1 MSVLRALRQ
10 VTASSSR
17 AVARPVARSG
27 SLRLATV
34 QLAPRAS
41 MTAVRAFSA
50 SVCRFSEGSTDVVLS
65 QKLAEELKYE
75 KEAVADAPEEPE
87 FLKTFKEEGIWEI
100 QDVAGNDEVTLVRK
114 FGNETIRMMFSIA
127 DIQNAEEE
135 PEYEQ
140 EAAEGGEEAASP
152 LVWPYGK
159 HSCACTYIWVQ
170 ANGKGSINIDTM
182 CQEGAFIID
191 NMSYY
196 RDAQLG
202 TELTAEA
209 DWKRRGLYIGPQF
222 DTLDVSVQEE
232 IEKWLQERGINENLA
247 MFVPEYSEYKEQKE
261 YVRWLENVKNFVDA

>member
-1 MSVLRALRQ
+1 MSVFRALRQ

-27 SLRLATV
+27 HLRIATMQSV
-34 QLAPRAS
+34 PRAS
-41 MTAVRAFSA
+41 MTAARAFSA
-50 SVCRFSEGSTDVVLS
+50 STCRFSEGSTDVVLS

-75 KEAVADAPEEPE
+75 KEAVADAPEPE
-87 FLKTFKEEGIWEI
+87 FLKTFKEQGIWEI
-100 QDVAGNDEVTLVRK
+100 QDVTGNDEVTLVRK

-127 DIQNAEEE
+127 DIQNAEDE

-140 EAAEGGEEAASP
+140 EEGGGGEDQPLHSYPIRASFSIT
-152 LVWPYGK
+152 K
-159 HSCACTYIWVQ
+159 
-170 ANGKGSINIDTM
+170 ANAKGSINIDTM
-182 CQEGAFIID
+182 CQEGAFIVD

-196 RDAQLG
+196 PDAQLG

-232 IEKWLQERGINENLA
+232 IEKWLQERGINEDLA

-261 YVRWLENVKNFVDA
+261 YVRWLDNVKNFVDA

>member
-10 VTASSSR
+10 VAASSSR
-17 AVARPVARSG
+17 AVARPAARSG
-27 SLRLATV
+27 PLRLATV

-41 MTAVRAFSA
+41 MTAARAFSA
-50 SVCRFSEGSTDVVLS
+50 STCRLSEGSTDVVLS

-75 KEAVADAPEEPE
+75 KEAVADAPGEPE
-87 FLKTFKEEGIWEI
+87 FLKTFKEQGIWEI
-100 QDVAGNDEVTLVRK
+100 QDVTGNDEVTLVRK

-140 EAAEGGEEAASP
+140 EEGEGGEEQPPHSYPIRASFS
-152 LVWPYGK
+152 VTK
-159 HSCACTYIWVQ
+159 
-170 ANGKGSINIDTM
+170 ANAKGSINIDTM

-196 RDAQLG
+196 PDAQLG

-247 MFVPEYSEYKEQKE
+247 TFVPEYSEFKEQKE
-261 YVRWLENVKNFVDA
+261 YVRWLDNVKNFVDA

>member
-1 MSVLRALRQ
+1 LPSRPNMSVLRALRQ

-17 AVARPVARSG
+17 AVARPAARTP
-27 SLRLATV
+27 LRLATM

-41 MTAVRAFSA
+41 MTAARAFSV
-50 SVCRFSEGSTDVVLS
+50 STRCFSEGSVDIVLS

-75 KEAVADAPEEPE
+75 KEADSTEPE
-87 FLKTFKEEGIWEI
+87 FLTTFKAQKIWEI

-114 FGNETIRMMFSIA
+114 FGNETIRLMFSIA
-127 DIQNAEEE
+127 DIQSAEED

-140 EAAEGGEEAASP
+140 EEGEGAEDQALNTYPVRASFSIT
-152 LVWPYGK
+152 K
-159 HSCACTYIWVQ
+159 NNA
-170 ANGKGSINIDTM
+170 KGSINIDTM

-196 RDAQLG
+196 PNAELG
-202 TELTAEA
+202 TDLTAEA

-222 DTLDVSVQEE
+222 DTLDVAVQEE

-247 MFVPEYSEYKEQKE
+247 MFIPEYSEFKEQKE
-261 YVRWLENVKNFVDA
+261 YVRWLENVKNFVEA

>member
-17 AVARPVARSG
+17 SVTRTVARSG
-27 SLRLATV
+27 PLRLATV
-34 QLAPRAS
+34 QLAPQAS
-41 MTAVRAFSA
+41 MTAARAFSA
-50 SVCRFSEGSTDVVLS
+50 SVRRFSEGSTDVVLS

-75 KEAVADAPEEPE
+75 KEAVADAPGEPE
-87 FLKTFKEEGIWEI
+87 FLKTFKEQGMWEI
-100 QDVAGNDEVTLVRK
+100 QDVAGNDEVTLIRK

-127 DIQNAEEE
+127 DIQSAEEE

-140 EAAEGGEEAASP
+140 EEGGGGEDQPLHSYPIRASFSITK
-152 LVWPYGK
+152 G
-159 HSCACTYIWVQ
+159 
-170 ANGKGSINIDTM
+170 NGKGSINIDTM

-196 RDAQLG
+196 PDAQLG

-232 IEKWLQERGINENLA
+232 IEKWVQERGINENLA
-247 MFVPEYSEYKEQKE
+247 TFVPEYSEYKEQKE
-261 YVRWLENVKNFVDA
+261 YVRWLDNVKNFVDA

>member
-10 VTASSSR
+10 VAASSSR
-17 AVARPVARSG
+17 AVARPAARSG
-27 SLRLATV
+27 PLRLATV

-41 MTAVRAFSA
+41 MTAARAFSA
-50 SVCRFSEGSTDVVLS
+50 STCRFSEADVVLS

-75 KEAVADAPEEPE
+75 KEAVADAPGEPE
-87 FLKTFKEEGIWEI
+87 FLKTFKEQGIWEI
-100 QDVAGNDEVTLVRK
+100 QDVTGNDEVTLVRK

-140 EAAEGGEEAASP
+140 EEGEGGEEQPPHSYPIRASFSITK
-152 LVWPYGK
+152 GN
-159 HSCACTYIWVQ
+159 A
-170 ANGKGSINIDTM
+170 KGSINIDTM

-196 RDAQLG
+196 PDAQLG

-247 MFVPEYSEYKEQKE
+247 TFVPEYSEFKEQKE
-261 YVRWLENVKNFVDA
+261 YVRWLDNVKNFVDA

>member
-140 EAAEGGEEAASP
+140 EAAEGGEEQP
-152 LVWPYGK
+152 L
-159 HSCACTYIWVQ
+159 HSYPIRSSFSITK

>member
-1 MSVLRALRQ
+1 MSALRALRQ

-17 AVARPVARSG
+17 AVARSAVRSG
-27 SLRLATV
+27 PLRFATV
-34 QLAPRAS
+34 QLAPRAA
-41 MTAVRAFSA
+41 MTVARAFSA
-50 SVCRFSEGSTDVVLS
+50 SACRFSEGSTDVVLS

-87 FLKTFKEEGIWEI
+87 FLKTFKEQGVWEI
-100 QDVAGNDEVTLVRK
+100 QDVAGNDEVTLIRK

-127 DIQNAEEE
+127 DIQSAEEE

-140 EAAEGGEEAASP
+140 EGEGGEDQP
-152 LVWPYGK
+152 L
-159 HSCACTYIWVQ
+159 HSYPVRTSFSITKS
-170 ANGKGSINIDTM
+170 NGKGSINIDTM

-196 RDAQLG
+196 PDAQLG

-232 IEKWLQERGINENLA
+232 IEKWVQERGIDESLA

-261 YVRWLENVKNFVDA
+261 YVRWLDNVKNFVDA